1 MNIKT
6 LRKISFFIAGAAA
19 VLAGPAVAQDFPS
32 KSATI
37 VVGYTPGGSN
47 DMVARVVGQHLA
59 TMWGH
64 PVLIENRPGAAGAIA
79 ATYVAKTKSDGYTL
93 LLGPTTF
100 LITSAVD
107 KKLPFEIAKDFD
119 PVALLASS
127 PLAFAVATQS
137 PIKNMADFI
146 VEAKKEKKFGATT
159 GIADIVAFGYH
170 LLTQQTGIKLEQV
183 QYKGVEFFIDMFA
196 GRVDAYFGS
205 VASVSPHVH
214 GGRARALAV
223 TGTERSSVLKDVP
236 TFNELGIKN
245 VDLLQWWG
253 LFAPAGTPKAV
264 VERIN
269 RDVATVLAKREVR
282 EALEK
287 VGATPA
293 PMTPPQFKA
302 YVESESRRFEEVAKN
317 FNLVSK

>member
-6 LRKISFFIAGAAA
+6 LRKISFVIAGAAA

-47 DMVARVVGQHLA
+47 DMVARIVGQHLA

-119 PVALLASS
+119 PVAMLASS

-170 LLTQQTGIKLEQV
+170 LLTQQTGVKLEQV
-183 QYKGVEFFIDMFA
+183 QYKGVEFFIDLFA

-223 TGTERSSVLKDVP
+223 TGAERSSVLKDVP